1 MVKVRLRRRLLL
13 KRHKKSAQSV
23 TYNDG
28 YGGYE
33 LPFTGSLSG
42 RTRRISDTH
51 LCLTYNATI
60 TERRTLTITK
70 LKLIENRSHTRPLN
84 QENVNKVQTVRL

>member
-33 LPFTGSLSG
+33 LPFTGSLSEEYKRHTSDLQRHNN
-42 RTRRISDTH
+42 RTSYTH
-51 LCLTYNATI
+51 YHQ
-60 TERRTLTITK
+60 TK
-70 LKLIENRSHTRPLN
+70 TNREP
-84 QENVNKVQTVRL
+84 

>member
-33 LPFTGSLSG
+33 LPFTGSLRGPLSG
-42 RTRRISDTH
+42 RRISDTP
-51 LCLTYNATI
+51 LTYNATI